1 MKKLTTHLINIAL
14 ILSFIF
20 GAYYVYQLSHKKKP
34 EDLYRLQPVTMGDIE
49 QNVTANG
56 TINPVTLVNVG
67 TQVSG
72 RVKKIYA
79 DYNDQVKKGQVL
91 LELEDELFK
100 AQIAQSLGNVKNNEA
115 SLELAKANEIRMR
128 SLFEKEYVSKQEL
141 DQSVQALKSAEAQLS
156 TTKAQLKRDQTN
168 YSYSIIRSPVAG
180 VVVDRVVD
188 VGQTVAASLQTC
200 QLVPIYDRAR
210 EQEQPLSPAQAFKL
224 LENIVEQKYEAD
236 FGPFRTSTP
245 QSFPDFALSLL
256 TKAFQ
261 HAALAQQTLG
271 QGLLALLQTD
281 QPYAHLLCRLLH
293 IGTRE
298 PYPVELGLVVE
309 RANAEFGKVEKR
321 LGEGQRGGSAYLV
334 HVVTSLYEIFGQ
346 DEASGAAVLRRLKP
360 DTVSLPEFV
369 SFNVCYCLA
378 KTGLSAETVFAS
390 LDTPRSGDIPIN
402 ELVQGLRN
410 SLPIWLAEKDL
421 KAAFTTIAQ
430 GRSSINQAGFSA
442 FFDFKR
448 YLQLAFTEP
457 FTVSKCSFLI
467 AIGDVYFLRERQIAS
482 ELLHSL
488 PTPTDLTQAS
498 FSQVIRK
505 LDSEVDSERVA
516 LMWELADRY
525 GQGQVTRRSAL
536 RALLACKVGPYAS
549 FAYYDAR
556 LDPSVLQVKERISA
570 FSPELAEDLQR

>member
-188 VGQTVAASLQTC
+188 VGQTVAASLQTPTLFKIA
-200 QLVPIYDRAR
+200 QDLSKMQIDTSFAEADIGRIQVSQVGKFNVDAFPNKNFEGIVKQIRLNPTNTANVVTYDVVISVDNPEQLLLPGMTAYVNINFAKHENVLLVP
-210 EQEQPLSPAQAFKL
+210 
-224 LENIVEQKYEAD
+224 N
-236 FGPFRTSTP
+236 
-245 QSFPDFALSLL
+245 
-256 TKAFQ
+256 
-261 HAALAQQTLG
+261 AALRYRPKNEELNLAMKKDKKPDDNGSKLKSDGLG
-271 QGLLALLQTD
+271 S
-281 QPYAHLLCRLLH
+281 
-293 IGTRE
+293 
-298 PYPVELGLVVE
+298 
-309 RANAEFGKVEKR
+309 GKV
-321 LGEGQRGGSAYLV
+321 Y
-334 HVVTSLYEIFGQ
+334 
-346 DEASGAAVLRRLKP
+346 VLRNNKP
-360 DTVSLPEFV
+360 EMVRVKTSITNGKFTEIVSSDIKPNEFV
-369 SFNVCYCLA
+369 ITADMANDQKSGSS
-378 KTGLSAETVFAS
+378 TQGPQRPPRVF
-390 LDTPRSGDIPIN
+390 
-402 ELVQGLRN
+402 
-410 SLPIWLAEKDL
+410 
-421 KAAFTTIAQ
+421 
-430 GRSSINQAGFSA
+430 
-442 FFDFKR
+442 
-448 YLQLAFTEP
+448 
-457 FTVSKCSFLI
+457 
-467 AIGDVYFLRERQIAS
+467 
-482 ELLHSL
+482 
-488 PTPTDLTQAS
+488 
-498 FSQVIRK
+498 
-505 LDSEVDSERVA
+505 
-516 LMWELADRY
+516 
-525 GQGQVTRRSAL
+525 
-536 RALLACKVGPYAS
+536 
-549 FAYYDAR
+549 
-556 LDPSVLQVKERISA
+556 
-570 FSPELAEDLQR
+570 